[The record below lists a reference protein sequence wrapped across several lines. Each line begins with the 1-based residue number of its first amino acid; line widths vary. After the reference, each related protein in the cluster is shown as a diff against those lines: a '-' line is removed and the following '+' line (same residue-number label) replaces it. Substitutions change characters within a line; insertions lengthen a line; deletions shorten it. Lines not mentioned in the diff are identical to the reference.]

1 MAEAHT
7 DERVRRL
14 ARVAAGLILTLAA
27 GVRLANPP
35 EHFRDG
41 RLIPADADSAM
52 HVRRAYAWAT
62 EAPWPSVVDP
72 FLGFPDGAAL
82 HWSPGWSAALGAFGW
97 LVSFGRPGTTAFDV
111 GVAIFPLLVGVITV
125 GLAMRLA
132 DRLWG
137 TRAGLIAGLVAAL
150 VPQHVAATQFAR
162 PDHNAAEAFFL
173 VALAAEASRGRPRTW
188 AIGLLVA
195 GVCLA
200 WVGGFAYAAIA
211 AMALL
216 IAALISPGERP
227 LERAGVRGLLLGAA
241 LLAPIAVKNGFD
253 AGQPFNYAF
262 LSAFQPAWVAAVAAG
277 SAWILGVVHRPA
289 WRKRLLI
296 GGGLVL
302 AAAAVV
308 VGPVA
313 VDGVR
318 QWLVREN
325 PWLATVQEMNPILK
339 GPFWEP
345 SSWSVGW
352 LVLGRA
358 YPFLPL
364 GIGWLGWLAWRR
376 RREGRVALAA
386 STAALFC
393 ALIAWILT
401 HLQVRFGWTL
411 APLIGVVVGGV
422 LARVPYGLALALLLF
437 VGDRPTLEAS
447 YLNPKTRQNRT
458 PWTFDAYHWLRD
470 ASPPVTAEAPEWG
483 VLGRWWHGHWITVVG
498 DRPQYI
504 GHFGNYA
511 GGIERYHETQ
521 AMLDGDAD
529 ALTALM
535 DRERLRYLLVEATEL
550 LPLDGPLR
558 RLQYAGG
565 AGGGHP
571 ANGGLRA
578 AFASRPDPGLKSA
591 VLPGAWIYERV
602 PGAVVQGRGEPGEA
616 VTVSLPVFYTGEWH
630 LWQARAVVGADG
642 AWAARVPYWTRAD
655 GDVPTG
661 ESITVAIGERSFGF
675 QLPEAAV
682 REGALIQLGGTPG
695 EPPSDL

>member
-1 MAEAHT
+1 LSEAPT
-7 DERVRRL
+7 EDRVRRL
-14 ARVAAGLILTLAA
+14 SRVAAGLILALAA

-35 EHFRDG
+35 AHFRAG

-52 HVRRAYAWAT
+52 HLRRAEAWAT
-62 EAPWPSVVDP
+62 ELWPSVMDP

-97 LVSFGRPGTTAFDV
+97 LVSGGNPGSTAFDV
-111 GVAIFPLLVGVITV
+111 GVAAFPVLVGVITV
-125 GLAMRLA
+125 WLAMRLA
-132 DRLWG
+132 DRVWG
-137 TRAGLIAGLVAAL
+137 TRAGLTAGLVAAL

-173 VALAAEASRGRPRTW
+173 IALAAEASRDRPRTW
-188 AIGLLVA
+188 SLGLLVA

-216 IAALISPGERP
+216 IAALVSPGERP
-227 LERAGVRGLLLGAA
+227 FERAGVRGLLLGAG
-241 LLAPIAVKNGFD
+241 LLAPIAVANGLD

-262 LSAFQPAWVAAVAAG
+262 LSAFQPTWVAAVAAG
-277 SAWILGVVHRPA
+277 SAWILGVVYRPA
-289 WRKRLLI
+289 WRRRLLI

-325 PWLATVQEMNPILK
+325 PWLATVQEMTPILK
-339 GPFWEP
+339 GPLWEP

-364 GIGWLGWLAWRR
+364 GVAWLAWRAWRGRAADR
-376 RREGRVALAA
+376 RGLAGALAI
-386 STAALFC
+386 LFC
-393 ALIAWILT
+393 ALIAWALT

-411 APLIGVVVGGV
+411 APLLAVVVGGV
-422 LARVPYGLALALLLF
+422 LARVPYAAAVALLLF
-437 VGDRPTLEAS
+437 GNDPVTLEAA
-447 YLNPKTRQNRT
+447 YLNPKARQYRT
-458 PWTFDAYHWLRD
+458 PWTFQAYHWLRD
-470 ASPPVTAEAPEWG
+470 ASPPVSAEAPEWG

-498 DRPQYI
+498 GRPQYI

-521 AMLDGDAD
+521 GMLDGDGESLA
-529 ALTALM
+529 ALM
-535 DRERLRYLLVEATEL
+535 ERERLRYLIVEATEL
-550 LPLDGPLR
+550 LGLEGPLS
-558 RLQYAGG
+558 RLQFAGG
-565 AGGGHP
+565 AGGEHP
-571 ANGGLRA
+571 AIGGLRA
-578 AFASRPDPGLKSA
+578 AFVSLPDPGVQA
-591 VLPGAWIYERV
+591 THLPGAWIYERV
-602 PGAVVQGRGEPGEA
+602 PGALVMGRGEPGQEA
-616 VTVSLPVFYTGEWH
+616 SLTLLVFHTREWRRWRTH
-630 LWQARAVVGADG
+630 AVVGEDG
-642 AWAARVPYWTRAD
+642 VWSARVPYWTDAE

-661 ESITVAIGERSFGF
+661 EQILVAIGERSIGF
-675 QLPEAAV
+675 ELSEAAV
-682 REGALIQLGGTPG
+682 REGARVRLGRGW
-695 EPPSDL
+695 SDL